1 MVDFKELADTAEADP
16 TRVDFSVLRAAYQTY
31 EHRTIKHITR
41 QKLMQM
47 TNHVTE
53 FKEVAAVCRSILD
66 TNPMDLEARM
76 MIASA
81 YEHMGEKDTAEKHH
95 QFAERMIDAILATGT
110 GKSFEGAWKL
120 VSENEAWTI
129 MRIFGMRP
137 QKHHRHVRDTL
148 IFDVYDG
155 VIGDR
160 EATMYFDV
168 TEPVH
173 FVDEHIMGD
182 SSA

>member
-1 MVDFKELADTAEADP
+1 MVDFKELVTDAETDP
-16 TRVDFSVLRAAYQTY
+16 SCVDFSTLRTVYQGY
-31 EHRTIKHITR
+31 ENRTIKHITR
-41 QKLMQM
+41 QKLIEM

-53 FKEVAAVCRSILD
+53 FKEVATVCQSILD

-129 MRIFGMRP
+129 MRIFGMRA
-137 QKHHRHVRDTL
+137 QKHHRHVQDNL

-173 FVDEHIMGD
+173 FVDEHVIGD
-182 SSA
+182 SSV